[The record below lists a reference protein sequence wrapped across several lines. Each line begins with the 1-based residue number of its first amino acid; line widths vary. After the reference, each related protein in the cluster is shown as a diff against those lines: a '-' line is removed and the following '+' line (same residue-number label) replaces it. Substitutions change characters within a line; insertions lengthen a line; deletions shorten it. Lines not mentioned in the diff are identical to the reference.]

1 MEFITIDSTFD
12 HDSRAQGV
20 PEGVRVRITRLTP
33 HLDYDVAVTVPEG
46 MLPAEKETSIGAL
59 IVGGAMVHH
68 RSFRKLDEAERW
80 ALDFTDGLRRSG
92 RISRSDR

>member
-1 MEFITIDSTFD
+1 MRFIDVDSTFD
-12 HDSRAQGV
+12 YDSRATDV

-46 MLPAEKETSIGAL
+46 MLPSRRETTPGAL

-68 RSFRKLDEAERW
+68 RSFRELGEAERW
-80 ALDFTDGLRRSG
+80 AREFTDGLRDVAAVG
-92 RISRSDR
+92 